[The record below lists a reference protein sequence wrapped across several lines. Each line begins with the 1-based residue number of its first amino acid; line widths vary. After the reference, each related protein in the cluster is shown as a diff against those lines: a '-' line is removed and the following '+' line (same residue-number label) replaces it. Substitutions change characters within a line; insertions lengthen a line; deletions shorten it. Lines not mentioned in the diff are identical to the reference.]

1 MTSAENSVR
10 DRASKFEN
18 FLVEDTRRP
27 HYKVHGYCT
36 RENAPITNNLATDLL
51 SLLSGRQ
58 VTFSKAPTSL
68 AANGFT
74 SVERSLSLHRC
85 IRYVF

>member
-18 FLVEDTRRP
+18 FLGEVTRRP
-27 HYKVHGYCT
+27 PYKA
-36 RENAPITNNLATDLL
+36 RENVPVTKNLATALL

-68 AANGFT
+68 AAKGFT